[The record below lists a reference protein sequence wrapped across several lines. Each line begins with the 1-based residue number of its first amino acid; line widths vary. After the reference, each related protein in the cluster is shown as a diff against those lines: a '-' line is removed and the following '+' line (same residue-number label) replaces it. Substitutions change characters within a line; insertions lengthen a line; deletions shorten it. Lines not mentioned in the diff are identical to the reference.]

1 MNSISPESGVEIPK
15 KTDDIFEAQG
25 CPSCNSTGYRGRT
38 TVSEIL
44 EVTREM
50 EDLITKK
57 PTTSEVEDLAIK
69 QGMITMT
76 QDGILKVLEGITTM
90 EEVER
95 VTEE

>member
-1 MNSISPESGVEIPK
+1 M
-15 KTDDIFEAQG
+15 
-25 CPSCNSTGYRGRT
+25 
-38 TVSEIL
+38 
-44 EVTREM
+44 EVTKEM
-50 EDLITKK
+50 EGLITKQ

-76 QDGILKVLEGITTM
+76 QDGILKVIEGITTM